1 MILSQIV
8 GWGEYLPDKVLT
20 NDNLSETIETSD
32 EWIFPRTGIKQRHI
46 ALKKEL
52 TSDLAINAAKEAFVN
67 STISPSDIDCVI
79 VATTTPDDTF
89 PSTATKV
96 QHFFKMKDTPAF
108 DIQAVC
114 SGFIYSLQVADTF
127 IKCGNAKNILVIGA
141 ETLSKIVDWKDRRT
155 CVLFG
160 DGAGAVIVSASEES
174 RGILATKIYSDG
186 SWHDSLYS
194 DGGPSFN
201 QKVGKIRMNGQDIFK
216 QAVNKLSEATS
227 KALDECNLLI
237 KDIDW
242 FIPHQA
248 NQRIISSTAKKLGIS
263 EEKTIST
270 VKFHANTSAASIP
283 LALSSAIKNRKI
295 KDNHLIAMCAIG
307 GGLTWGSCILKF

>member
-1 MILSQIV
+1 MNSKII
-8 GWGEYLPDKVLT
+8 GTGGYLPAKVLT
-20 NDNLSETIETSD
+20 NKDLETIVDTTD
-32 EWIFPRTGIKQRHI
+32 DWIIERTGIQQRHI
-46 ALKKEL
+46 SEPGET
-52 TSDLAINAAKEAFVN
+52 TSSMATKASIDAIKSANIN
-67 STISPSDIDCVI
+67 NDDIDLII
-79 VATTTPDDTF
+79 VATTTPDMVF
-89 PSTATKV
+89 PSTACILQNNLKI
-96 QHFFKMKDTPAF
+96 KAPAF
-108 DIQAVC
+108 DVQAAC
-114 SGFIYSLQVADTF
+114 TGFIYAMSIADNYIRT
-127 IKCGNAKNILVIGA
+127 GTSKNVLIVGA
-141 ETLSKIVDWKDRRT
+141 EKYSNLLDWSDRST

-227 KALDECNLLI
+227 KALDECNLSI

-283 LALSSAIKNRKI
+283 LALSSAIKNGKI